1 MAEKELLRRHLEV
14 LVMVEREGSVHAAAQ
29 ALSMTQPA
37 VSRLVAESERLLGAQ
52 LFERSSRG
60 STPTAQGRA
69 VLARARALLRGFERL
84 RDFAGGGQPVIRIG
98 CIPRVMH
105 GLMPRVL
112 ERVYA
117 AGASTYRLQL
127 IEDNSAALIE
137 KVARGELDFSISRLA
152 DARLTERMVS
162 EHLYSERTV
171 VVCAAG
177 NRAVPRTAMSLAAL
191 LEYPWVLPHRETSS
205 RATLDRVLREQALPG
220 IVPIIEARSFE
231 TNLAVIAGT
240 RLLSIAP
247 ESIARQQA
255 ALGALRIVT
264 LKQPLPVSAV
274 MLCHQRDAVEDPTL
288 EGFRRLLLDA
298 ARETRA
304 AIRARRAPK

>member
-1 MAEKELLRRHLEV
+1 MADKELLRRHLEV

-29 ALSMTQPA
+29 ALRMTQPA
-37 VSRLVAESERLLGAQ
+37 VSRLVAESERLLGRQ

-60 STPTAQGRA
+60 SVPTAEGRA

-84 RDFAGGGQPVIRIG
+84 RDFAGGEQPVIRIG

-117 AGASTYRLQL
+117 AGPSAQRLQL
-127 IEDNSAALIE
+127 IEDNSDALVE
-137 KVARGELDFSISRLA
+137 KVVRGELDFSISRLGG
-152 DARLTERMVS
+152 ARLSERMVA

-177 NRAVPRTAMSLAAL
+177 NRTLPRGAVNLAAL
-191 LEYPWVLPHRETSS
+191 LGYPWVLPHRETSS
-205 RATLDRVLREQALPG
+205 RATLDRVLREQALPE

-255 ALGALRIVT
+255 ALGALRIVN
-264 LKQPLPVSAV
+264 LKEPLPMSAV
-274 MLCHQRDAVEDPTL
+274 MLCHQRDAVEDPAL
-288 EGFRRLLLDA
+288 EEFRRLLLEA

-304 AIRARRAPK
+304 AIGVRRRA

>member
-29 ALSMTQPA
+29 ALRMTQPA
-37 VSRLVAESERLLGAQ
+37 VSRLVAESERLLGAKM
-52 LFERSSRG
+52 FERSSRG
-60 STPTAQGRA
+60 SVPTAQGRA
-69 VLARARALLRGFERL
+69 VLARAQALLRGFARL
-84 RDFAGGGQPVIRIG
+84 ADFAGGADPVIRIG

-112 ERVYA
+112 ERIYA
-117 AGASTYRLQL
+117 AGPSAYRLQL
-127 IEDNSAALIE
+127 IEDNSAALLQQ
-137 KVARGELDFSISRLA
+137 VARGELDFSISRLA
-152 DARLTERMVS
+152 DAQLSDRMAT

-171 VVCAAG
+171 VVCAAA
-177 NRAVPRTAMSLAAL
+177 NRAVPRGPVALASLL
-191 LEYPWVLPHRETSS
+191 KHPWVLPHRETSS

-247 ESIARQQA
+247 ESIARRQA
-255 ALGALRIVT
+255 ALGALRIVA
-264 LKQPLPVSAV
+264 LKEPLPTSAV
-274 MLCHQRDAVEDPTL
+274 MLCHQRDATEDPAL
-288 EGFRRLLLDA
+288 EGFRLLLLDA

-304 AIRARRAPK
+304 AIGARKRA